1 MISPSKLLNGV
12 GCSALAHA
20 EREKGIRWSLAVGD
34 SNYVIGIEFL
44 FFSFFCKDWLTH
56 KEREQWD
63 YFVIGLGYRY
73 LQLD

>member
-1 MISPSKLLNGV
+1 MKKERRELDGRWQLGILIMLLGLDF
-12 GCSALAHA
+12 CFYL
-20 EREKGIRWSLAVGD
+20 
-34 SNYVIGIEFL
+34 
-44 FFSFFCKDWLTH
+44 FFCKDWLTH